1 MQVTQQI
8 YVVEEWVKNSREEIN
23 AEVQSRL
30 TVEKAAR
37 VLKQEKDSLA
47 DKVKETIQARD
58 SAMAG
63 LKTTEKQAM
72 DMRQK
77 LHVTEINLATE
88 KYAVLDLKA

>member
-8 YVVEEWVKNSREEIN
+8 YVAEECVKNSREEIN
-23 AEVQSRL
+23 VKVQSQL
-30 TVEKAAR
+30 AAEKAAG

-58 SAMAG
+58 STMAG
-63 LKTTEKQAM
+63 LKTTEKQAV

-88 KYAVLDLKA
+88 K